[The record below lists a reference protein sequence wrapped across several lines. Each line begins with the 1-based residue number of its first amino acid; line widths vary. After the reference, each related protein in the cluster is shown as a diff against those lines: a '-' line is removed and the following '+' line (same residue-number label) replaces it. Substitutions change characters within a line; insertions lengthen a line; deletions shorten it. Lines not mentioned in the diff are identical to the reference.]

1 MYNSLFLCFN
11 FGANM
16 VVFMCMTSGAPQKLL
31 SELSRLTDTYIYIA
45 NNLKTNSILHFLIF
59 PLASI
64 DPSFVYYSS
73 MYDFQTLFLI
83 MVCTQTLLKLI
94 WTNPLSTQ
102 QKKNW
107 GKKKKQFE
115 NSLMSFGPKFLNCLH
130 CENLR

>member
-31 SELSRLTDTYIYIA
+31 SELSRLTDTYISQIIQ
-45 NNLKTNSILHFLIF
+45 KQTQFCTF
-59 PLASI
+59 LASI
-64 DPSFVYYSS
+64 DPSFVYYPS

-83 MVCTQTLLKLI
+83 TVCTQTLLKLI

-102 QKKNW
+102 RKKNW